1 MIYNQDKLRKNIVK
15 LMNNHLLPP
24 HIQLTQMISGYW
36 LSQSIYV
43 ISKLGIPDLLQNSP
57 QTCEKMASL
66 KNINSSALYRVM
78 RALASVGIFSE
89 VESQRFSLTP
99 LGEYL
104 CENHPQS
111 VKATAIML
119 GEAPHYQAWGNLFHS
134 VKTGKPAFDD
144 VFGMGVFEYFK
155 SHPEDAEIF
164 ENSMSSFSFSEERA
178 ILEAYDFSDFT
189 TIVDV
194 GGGYG
199 EMLGSI
205 LEKYPQCQG
214 ILFDEEYVIS
224 HCQETLKKHNINNR
238 CQAISGSFFE
248 KIPSGG
254 DAYLLKHIIHDW
266 GDESAIAILQNCR
279 EVLPEHGKILVMEM
293 IVPQGNTPSSAKMLD
308 LNMLVMCP
316 GGKERSKIEF
326 EELFSL
332 AGLTLHRIVTTSEE
346 VCILEATKK

>member
-1 MIYNQDKLRKNIVK
+1 
-15 LMNNHLLPP
+15 MNNNNTLPP
-24 HIQLTQMISGYW
+24 HVQLIQMVSGYW

-43 ISKLGIPDLLQNSP
+43 VSKLGIADLLQNNP
-57 QTCEKMASL
+57 QTCEKLASL
-66 KNINSSALYRVM
+66 TNTDTIALYRVM

-89 VESQRFSLTP
+89 IDSQCFSLTS

-119 GEAPHYQAWGNLFHS
+119 GEAPHYQAWGNLLHS
-134 VKTGKPAFDD
+134 VKTGKPAFDE

-155 SHPEDAEIF
+155 SHPEDGAIF
-164 ENSMSSFSFSEERA
+164 ENSMSSFSFTEEKA
-178 ILEAYDFSDFT
+178 ILSAYDFSDFT

-205 LEKYPQCQG
+205 LEKYPHCQG
-214 ILFDEEYVIS
+214 ILFDEEYVIN
-224 HCQETLKKHNINNR
+224 HCQETLKKHNILNR
-238 CQAISGSFFE
+238 CQAVSGSFFE

-266 GDESAIAILQNCR
+266 GDQNAIAILKNCR
-279 EVLPEHGKILVMEM
+279 DVLPDNGKILVMEM
-293 IVPQGNTPSSAKMLD
+293 IVQSTDTPSSAKMLD
-308 LNMLVMCP
+308 LNMLVMCQ
-316 GGKERSKIEF
+316 GGKERTKTEF
-326 EELFSL
+326 EQLFSL
-332 AGLTLHRIVTTSEE
+332 AGLTLHRIVTTLEE
-346 VCILEATKK
+346 ICILEATKRNEE